1 MFFFLPTVLQ
11 PVLGIVVLAAG
22 LAMHKVVFDVVGAVI
37 LVVGCAR
44 VLMKRRNGGA
54 GGAGR

>member
-22 LAMHKVVFDVVGAVI
+22 LAMHKVVLDVAGAVI
-37 LVVGCAR
+37 LVVGGAR
-44 VLMKRRNGGA
+44 VLMKRRNSGA
-54 GGAGR
+54 GGGGR